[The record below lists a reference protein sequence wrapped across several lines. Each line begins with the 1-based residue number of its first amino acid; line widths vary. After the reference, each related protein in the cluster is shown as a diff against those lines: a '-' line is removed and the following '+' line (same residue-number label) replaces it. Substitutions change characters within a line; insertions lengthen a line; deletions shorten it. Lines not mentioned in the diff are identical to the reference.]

1 MPTAKADTQGVAKL
15 LLQKLVARWG
25 IPVKLSSDNGSHFV
39 NSAITAVEAFLCTPW
54 KHFCSYH
61 PESDGAVERQNQV
74 LKNKLV
80 KICDETGLSWP
91 KALPI
96 ALTYMRM
103 RKRGRAQLSPFE
115 ILFAHPPHMGWE
127 PHSPRSLPDT
137 ALCEHDML
145 QYCVELDKVFC
156 DISKQVQAAAPEPAE
171 TALHN
176 IRPGDFVLIKDL
188 RRKH

>member
-1 MPTAKADTQGVAKL
+1 M
-15 LLQKLVARWG
+15 
-25 IPVKLSSDNGSHFV
+25 I
-39 NSAITAVEAFLCTPW
+39 
-54 KHFCSYH
+54 
-61 PESDGAVERQNQV
+61 ERQNQV
-74 LKNKLV
+74 LKNKLA

-115 ILFAHPPHMGWE
+115 ILFARPPHMGWE
-127 PHSPRSLPDT
+127 PHKPRPLPDT
-137 ALCEHDML
+137 TLCEHDML

-171 TALHN
+171 TALHS

-188 RRKH
+188 RRKHWKTKRWQGPFQVLLTTHTAVKVEERAPWIHGTHC